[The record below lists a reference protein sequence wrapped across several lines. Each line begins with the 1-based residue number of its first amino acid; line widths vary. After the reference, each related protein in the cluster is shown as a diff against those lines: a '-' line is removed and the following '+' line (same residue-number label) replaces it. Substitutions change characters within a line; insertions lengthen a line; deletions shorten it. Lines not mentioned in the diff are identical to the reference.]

1 MRRARGRNN
10 RRVSGEAGFR
20 EVDEA
25 QFLSVMASFPAGVA
39 VVTSLDREEQPVGLT
54 ISAFCSVSRTPPL
67 ILICVDKGSATLPAI
82 QHTRKFTVN
91 FLSDDREEVARR
103 FATKDPDK
111 FSAQA
116 WRHSEALP
124 GGGPVLHEDT
134 VAHLA
139 CTLYKEVEAGD
150 HWVFIGEVVE
160 ANVEEEARSL
170 LYHRR
175 NFSSIG

>member
-1 MRRARGRNN
+1 M
-10 RRVSGEAGFR
+10 STEEGFR
-20 EVDEA
+20 AVDEA
-25 QFLSVMASFPAGVA
+25 RFLGAMASFPAGVA

-54 ISAFCSVSRTPPL
+54 VSAFCSVSRTPPL
-67 ILICVDKGSATLPAI
+67 ILICVDKESATLPAI
-82 QHTRKFTVN
+82 QHSGKFTVN
-91 FLSDDREEVARR
+91 FLSDDREDLARR

-111 FSAQA
+111 FADQA
-116 WRHSEALP
+116 WRGSEALP

-134 VAHLA
+134 VAYVA
-139 CTLYKEVEAGD
+139 CTVYEQVEAGD

>member
-1 MRRARGRNN
+1 MSTGD
-10 RRVSGEAGFR
+10 GFR
-20 EVDEA
+20 AVDEA

-39 VVTSLDREEQPVGLT
+39 VVTSLDREERPVGLT

-67 ILICVDKGSATLPAI
+67 ILICVDKESATLPAI
-82 QHTRKFTVN
+82 QHSRKFTVN
-91 FLSDDREEVARR
+91 FLSDDREDLARR
-103 FATKDPDK
+103 FATKDPEK
-111 FSAQA
+111 FADQA
-116 WRHSEALP
+116 WRPSEALP

-134 VAHLA
+134 VAYLV
-139 CTLYKEVEAGD
+139 CTLFKEVEAGD

>member
-1 MRRARGRNN
+1 M
-10 RRVSGEAGFR
+10 SSDDGFR
-20 EVDEA
+20 EVDET

-39 VVTSLDREEQPVGLT
+39 VVTSLDQDERPVGLT

-82 QHTRKFTVN
+82 QHSQKFTVN
-91 FLSDDREEVARR
+91 FLSEGREPIAQN

-111 FSAQA
+111 FAAQA
-116 WRHSEALP
+116 WRHSEGLP

-134 VAHLA
+134 VAYLV
-139 CTLYKEVEAGD
+139 CTVYEAVEAGD

>member
-1 MRRARGRNN
+1 M
-10 RRVSGEAGFR
+10 STKDGFR
-20 EVDEA
+20 TIDEA
-25 QFLSVMASFPAGVA
+25 RFLSVMASFPAGVA
-39 VVTSLDREEQPVGLT
+39 VVTSLDRSKRPVGLT

-67 ILICVDKGSATLPAI
+67 ILICVDKGSASLPAI
-82 QHTRKFTVN
+82 QHSGKFTVN
-91 FLSDDREEVARR
+91 FLSDDREEIARR

-111 FSAQA
+111 FAGQA

-124 GGGPVLHEDT
+124 GGGPILHEDT

-139 CTLYKEVEAGD
+139 CTVYKAVEAGD
-150 HWVFIGEVVE
+150 HWVFIGEVIE
-160 ANVEEEARSL
+160 ASVEEEARSL

>member
-1 MRRARGRNN
+1 MSSEHEFRA
-10 RRVSGEAGFR
+10 
-20 EVDEA
+20 VDEA

-39 VVTSLDREEQPVGLT
+39 VVTSLDHEQRPVGLT

-67 ILICVDKGSATLPAI
+67 ILICVDKESSTLATI
-82 QHTRKFTVN
+82 QHSQKFTVN

-103 FATKDPDK
+103 FATKDPEK
-111 FSAQA
+111 FAAQA

-134 VAHLA
+134 VAYLV
-139 CTLYKEVEAGD
+139 CKVFKEVEAGD

-160 ANVEEEARSL
+160 ASVEEEARSL

>member
-1 MRRARGRNN
+1 MNPGD
-10 RRVSGEAGFR
+10 GFR
-20 EVDEA
+20 ELDQA

-39 VVTSLDREEQPVGLT
+39 VVTSLDREERPVGLT

-67 ILICVDKGSATLPAI
+67 ILICVDKRSATLPAI
-82 QHTRKFTVN
+82 QHSRKFTVN
-91 FLSDDREEVARR
+91 FLSEGREVIAQT

-111 FSAQA
+111 FANQA
-116 WRHSEALP
+116 WRHTEGLA

-139 CTLYKEVEAGD
+139 CTVYKAVEAGD

-160 ANVEEEARSL
+160 ASVEEEARSL